1 MIKVVRLISGEELM
15 GNISD
20 LPDGSGLHIK
30 NVCQIV
36 ASYSDTTTATARVG
50 LSPFMPYTQSS
61 DGIDLK
67 SHYIGFIVDPVN
79 ELTNEYNQ
87 VFGSG
92 LVLPPSNSSIKT
104 TSPSKPSNHAYVK
117 MP

>member
-15 GNISD
+15 GSVSE
-20 LPDGSGLHIK
+20 LSDGSGLHIK

-50 LSPFMPYTQSS
+50 LSPFMPYSQSS

-67 SHYIGFIVDPVN
+67 NHYIGFIVDPVN

-92 LVLPPSNSSIKT
+92 LVLPPSKPSIKT
-104 TSPSKPSNHAYVK
+104 ASPAGPSNHAYVK

>member
-15 GNISD
+15 GNVTD
-20 LPDGSGLHIK
+20 LADGSGLRVT

-50 LSPFMPYTQSS
+50 LSPFMPYTLSS
-61 DGIDLK
+61 DGVDLK
-67 SHYIGFIVDPVN
+67 NHYVGFIVDPVN

-92 LVLPPSNSSIKT
+92 LVLPPSKPSSHT
-104 TSPSKPSNHAYVK
+104 PSPSGPSNHAFVK

>member
-15 GNISD
+15 GF
-20 LPDGSGLHIK
+20 LTETADGWHLK

-36 ASYSDTTTATARVG
+36 TSYTDTTSATARVG
-50 LSPFMPYTQSS
+50 LSPFMPYTKTT
-61 DGIDLK
+61 DGVDLK
-67 SHYIGFIVDPVN
+67 HSYVGFIVDPVN

-92 LVLPPSNSSIKT
+92 IILPPSKPSIKT
-104 TSPSKPSNHAYVK
+104 ASPSGPSNHAYVK

>member
-15 GNISD
+15 GSISE
-20 LPDGSGLHIK
+20 LSDGSGWHLK

-50 LSPFMPYTQSS
+50 LSPFMPYTKSS
-61 DGIDLK
+61 DGLDLK
-67 SHYIGFIVDPVN
+67 SHYVGFIVDPVN

-87 VFGSG
+87 VFGG
-92 LVLPPSNSSIKT
+92 GIILPPSKSSIQAAT
-104 TSPSKPSNHAYVK
+104 PSSTSNHSYVK
-117 MP
+117 MS

>member
-15 GNISD
+15 GSISD

-92 LVLPPSNSSIKT
+92 LVLPPS
-104 TSPSKPSNHAYVK
+104 KPSLQTASPTGSSSHAFVK

>member
-1 MIKVVRLISGEELM
+1 MIKVIRLISGEELM
-15 GNISD
+15 GHVSE
-20 LPDGSGLHIK
+20 LSDGSGWHLK

-50 LSPFMPYTQSS
+50 LSPFMPYTQST
-61 DGIDLK
+61 DGLDLK
-67 SHYIGFIVDPVN
+67 NHYIGFIVDPVN

-92 LVLPPSNSSIKT
+92 IILPPSNPPIKT
-104 TSPSKPSNHAYVK
+104 ASPSGPSNHAYVK

>member
-50 LSPFMPYTQSS
+50 LSPFMPYTKSS

-67 SHYIGFIVDPVN
+67 NHYIGFIVDPVN

-92 LVLPPSNSSIKT
+92 LVLPPSKPPLQT
-104 TSPSKPSNHAYVK
+104 PSPSGPSNHAFVK

>member
-1 MIKVVRLISGEELM
+1 MGSVSEL
-15 GNISD
+15 S
-20 LPDGSGLHIK
+20 DGSGLHIK

-50 LSPFMPYTQSS
+50 LSPFMPYSQSS

-67 SHYIGFIVDPVN
+67 NHYIGFIVDPVN

-87 VFGSG
+87 VFGG
-92 LVLPPSNSSIKT
+92 GIILPPSKTSIKAV
-104 TSPSKPSNHAYVK
+104 SPSSSSNHSFVK